1 MSSCPLPLL
10 IEAKAFIAQR
20 VAAAKEKRPCIG
32 LRWPLC
38 VATAFC
44 RYVGDNKSATR
55 KTRRSP
61 VPAAQKGPFI
71 TAQPQGM
78 SGQILRGAELGE
90 GERR

>member
-1 MSSCPLPLL
+1 LTG
-10 IEAKAFIAQR
+10 
-20 VAAAKEKRPCIG
+20 G
-32 LRWPLC
+32 LTIYDLW
-38 VATAFC
+38 
-44 RYVGDNKSATR
+44 R

-90 GERR
+90 ARPLGEGPAMKTQARQEEAR